1 MAWILKMAWRDS
13 RGSRRRLLL
22 FLSSMVLG
30 VAALVAINSFGENM
44 ERAVDD
50 QARTLLGADLSFE
63 SDSAFP
69 DSALVIADSLGGE
82 QSLRVMFA
90 SMAFFP
96 KNQAARLASIRA
108 VDGGFP
114 FYGEL
119 ETLPAEAGQTYQQ
132 RNGAVVDQSLLQQVD
147 ATIGDTIRI
156 GQNAYPILGQILQAP
171 RESEFVSTFSPRVYL
186 PLATLDSTL
195 LSLGSRAE
203 YELYFKFDDD
213 RDVEETRAGIAPR
226 LREMEVGTDTVE
238 EVKNNWNEGLTN
250 LYRFLSLLGFIALLL
265 GGLGVASAVHVYV
278 QQRIETVGVLRCLGA
293 SARKTFGIYLTQATG
308 MGVIGGLAGCLVGL
322 AVQLVLPSVLD
333 DFLPVDVEFGISWSA
348 MGLGFV
354 IGLGVTLL
362 FALKPLI
369 AVRRVSPLVA
379 IRSSDASRTSREPL
393 AWLIYGFVALG
404 ITAFAVLQSGDVGF
418 GLGYAVSILAVFGM
432 LALVAKLIIWLTRKY
447 FPQRWTY
454 VWRQGLANLYR
465 PNNQTLILM
474 LSVGL
479 GTFLIL
485 TLFLVQRMLL
495 SQINLSAGEG
505 QPNLVLFDIQPD
517 QRDGV
522 KSILEDNALPI
533 IDDVSIVTMRLAEV
547 KGRTID
553 EIRADTSSGEFSWAH
568 RREYRS
574 TYRDRLTDS
583 EELTEG
589 EFIGTVDPDADIVP
603 VSVESDI
610 MNDLSIA
617 LGDTLVWNVQGVN
630 IATYVSSVRK
640 VDWQQVATN
649 FFVVFPSGVLDG
661 APQFNVVLS
670 RTPDDATSAT
680 VQSAIVADYPNV
692 SAIDVSLILSTFE
705 AVFDKIAFVIR
716 FMALFSI
723 LTGFIVLAGA
733 VIVSR
738 FQRVS
743 ESVLLKTLGA
753 SKRQVFQIMTV
764 EYLFLGL
771 FATMT
776 GAVLSIGGSW
786 ALAVF
791 VFDMAYLTP
800 PASVFLAI
808 VFVTALT
815 IAIGLLNSRGI
826 YNRPPLEVLRAEA

>member
-44 ERAVDD
+44 ERAIDD

-63 SDSAFP
+63 SGTAFSDSV
-69 DSALVIADSLGGE
+69 LVIADSLGGE
-82 QSLRVMFA
+82 QSERVMFA

-114 FYGEL
+114 FYGRL
-119 ETLPAEAGQTYQQ
+119 ETFPPEAGQTYQQ
-132 RNGAVVDQSLLQQVD
+132 QNGAVVDQSLLQQVE

-171 RESEFVSTFSPRVYL
+171 RESEFASTFSPRVYL

-195 LSLGSRAE
+195 LSRGSRAE

-213 RDVEETRAGIAPR
+213 RDVEATREALAPR
-226 LREMEVGTDTVE
+226 LREMRVGTDTVD
-238 EVKNNWNEGLTN
+238 EVKRNWNEGLTN

-293 SARKTFGIYLTQATG
+293 SSQKTFGIYLVQAAG
-308 MGVIGGLAGCLVGL
+308 MGIIGGLAGCLVGL
-322 AVQLVLPSVLD
+322 VVQLALPSVLGE
-333 DFLPVDVEFGISWSA
+333 FLPVDVEFGISWSA
-348 MGLGFV
+348 MALGFF
-354 IGLGVTLL
+354 IGVGVTML

-379 IRSSDASRTSREPL
+379 IRSNEARTTREPL

-404 ITAFAVLQSGDVGF
+404 ITAFAVLQSGDVRF
-418 GLGYAVSILAVFGM
+418 GIGYAVSIFAVFGM

-495 SQINLSAGEG
+495 SQINVSAGDG
-505 QPNLVLFDIQPD
+505 QPNLVFFDIQPD

-522 KSILEDNALPI
+522 KSILDENGLPV

-547 KGRTID
+547 KGRTIE
-553 EIRADTSSGEFSWAH
+553 EIRADTTSGEFSWAH

-583 EELTEG
+583 ETVTEG
-589 EFIGTVDPDADIVP
+589 EFIGSVDVNADIVP
-603 VSVESDI
+603 VSVEQDI
-610 MNDLSIA
+610 MGDLNLE

-630 IATYVSSVRK
+630 VQSYVSSVRE

-649 FFVVFPSGVLDG
+649 FFVVFPSGVLES
-661 APQFNVVLS
+661 APQFNVILS
-670 RTPDDATSAT
+670 RTPDESTSAAA
-680 VQSAIVADYPNV
+680 QSAIVADYPNI
-692 SAIDVSLILSTFE
+692 SAIDISLILSTFE

-776 GAVLSIGGSW
+776 GAILAIGGSW

-800 PASVFLAI
+800 PASLFLAI
-808 VFVTALT
+808 LLVTGLT